1 MIVVIQYN
9 VEESMNDWKTY
20 NLIPS
25 HMHLWACWAYAVAVP
40 LAQPTYSIS
49 WAKQAEDFC
58 KEKTVYA
65 YCFFHVIN

>member
-25 HMHLWACWAYAVAVP
+25 HMHLWASWAIAVTVL
-40 LAQPTYSIS
+40 LAQPRYI
-49 WAKQAEDFC
+49 
-58 KEKTVYA
+58 
-65 YCFFHVIN
+65 IG